1 LHENKYLKIYF
12 GVTQCNTYHIIVRN
26 YYMENRNAVL
36 IGLRPTIESSK
47 VNAENEI
54 ELFQNTTLRPILK
67 FQNELILSYFYH
79 NTAKRITHLKT
90 LPEEQLLLAIKSE
103 LNNNLPFRNTLI
115 GSIVG
120 LFTLAEFDYY
130 LNNERELKKRLI
142 SMLLERIFSQQKQ
155 LLQ

>member
-1 LHENKYLKIYF
+1 
-12 GVTQCNTYHIIVRN
+12 
-26 YYMENRNAVL
+26 MENRDDIL
-36 IGLRPTIESSK
+36 IGLRPIIESSK
-47 VNAENEI
+47 VNDKNEL
-54 ELFQNTTLRPILK
+54 ELFQYKTLRPILK
-67 FQNELILSYFYH
+67 FQNELILSYFCH

-130 LNNERELKKRLI
+130 LTNERELKKRI
-142 SMLLERIFSQQKQ
+142 INMLLERVFSQFYK
-155 LLQ
+155 L